1 MSPSPTRARLGALVV
16 GLLVLVAA
24 PGPAARGQ
32 GEAAPVTSS
41 GRREVRGFAG
51 TLRVGTFEAEVQVA
65 SSTRDGLPSD
75 DVRAL
80 AITGDGAVWAGT
92 AAGLARLAPGARTW
106 EVIAGVGSSAVTAL
120 ARADDRAAW
129 VVTGQTLTLVDDS
142 GQVSRRVGL
151 KEGSISLDV
160 RSLAGGDAPLLATS
174 SGLFTLAASA
184 ERVERVVTRFDRGL
198 TRVIRRLGVTFVGS
212 EHGLR
217 VHGRDFARAM
227 LPDDGRGSWERVP
240 VRDMC
245 FDGRGRL
252 WFASPRGAGRFE
264 PDTGVWR
271 LFTGADGLP
280 REDATC
286 VAAAPDDPE
295 GHVWIGTRKGAVR
308 TDGEVFEYRQG
319 RRWLPHD
326 DVRAIAVD
334 RRGQPWIATARGV
347 ACIERRPMTL
357 DEKAA
362 FFNQEI
368 ERRHLRTRLGYVE
381 SVLLQDP
388 DDPDAGWTHHDSDN
402 DGLWTSMYG
411 AAQCFEYAATRDPAA
426 RARARRSF
434 EALRFLSQV
443 TQGGSHPAPP
453 GFPARTVVP
462 TTEPDPNARHGPGR
476 DAQVQRVR
484 DRLWK
489 VMDLRWPT
497 SADGRWYWKCDTSS
511 DELDGHFFFY
521 AQYHDLV
528 CETDA
533 ERAEV
538 AAVVGT
544 LLGHLE
550 VHGWRLVDWD
560 GRPTRW
566 ANFAPESLNRDPAWV
581 EERGLNSLSLLS
593 YLAVGAHVTGDP
605 RWRRHARDLVERHG
619 YAMNVLQGVKP
630 HMGPGTGNQS
640 DDEMAFMCFYDLL
653 LYEDD
658 PALRAVYARAFAS
671 AWEVEAPERNPL
683 FAFLHA
689 AVNTGARASTPWG
702 DLDLSPGGSWLEDA
716 VDSLR
721 RLPLDRRR
729 WAHAN
734 ADRADVVPVVD
745 GHGDGA
751 PRGRLRDGR
760 ALPVD
765 ERSFTHWNH
774 DPWRLDGEHDGS
786 ELADGAVFLL
796 PWALGRYHG
805 FAE

>member
-1 MSPSPTRARLGALVV
+1 
-16 GLLVLVAA
+16 
-24 PGPAARGQ
+24 
-32 GEAAPVTSS
+32 
-41 GRREVRGFAG
+41 
-51 TLRVGTFEAEVQVA
+51 
-65 SSTRDGLPSD
+65 
-75 DVRAL
+75 
-80 AITGDGAVWAGT
+80 
-92 AAGLARLAPGARTW
+92 
-106 EVIAGVGSSAVTAL
+106 
-120 ARADDRAAW
+120 
-129 VVTGQTLTLVDDS
+129 
-142 GQVSRRVGL
+142 
-151 KEGSISLDV
+151 
-160 RSLAGGDAPLLATS
+160 
-174 SGLFTLAASA
+174 
-184 ERVERVVTRFDRGL
+184 
-198 TRVIRRLGVTFVGS
+198 
-212 EHGLR
+212 
-217 VHGRDFARAM
+217 
-227 LPDDGRGSWERVP
+227 
-240 VRDMC
+240 
-245 FDGRGRL
+245 
-252 WFASPRGAGRFE
+252 
-264 PDTGVWR
+264 
-271 LFTGADGLP
+271 
-280 REDATC
+280 
-286 VAAAPDDPE
+286 
-295 GHVWIGTRKGAVR
+295 
-308 TDGEVFEYRQG
+308 
-319 RRWLPHD
+319 
-326 DVRAIAVD
+326 
-334 RRGQPWIATARGV
+334 
-347 ACIERRPMTL
+347 MTL

-362 FFNQEI
+362 FFNREI

-381 SVLLQDP
+381 SVLLHDP
-388 DDPDAGWTHHDSDN
+388 DDPDAGWSHHDSDN

-476 DAQVQRVR
+476 DAEVRRVR

-497 SADGRWYWKCDTSS
+497 SADGQWYWKCDTSS

-538 AAVVGT
+538 ATVVGA

-550 VHGWRLVDWD
+550 AHGWRLVDWD

-566 ANFAPESLNRDPAWV
+566 ANFAPESLNRDPVWA

-658 PALRAVYARAFAS
+658 PALREVYARAFAS
-671 AWEVEAPERNPL
+671 AWQVEAPERNPL

-702 DLDLSPGGSWLEDA
+702 DLDLSPAGPWLDDA

-721 RLPLDRRR
+721 RLPLDRRD
-729 WAHAN
+729 WAHEN
-734 ADRADVVPVVD
+734 SDRADVVALPSD
-745 GHGDGA
+745 GK

-774 DPWRLDGEHDGS
+774 DPWRLDSGHQGR

-805 FAE
+805 FVE